1 MSRIP
6 VPVATVNAQ
15 SLDFTKPGAGAA
27 GYGWVV
33 DNVGAGL
40 TKLYGAR
47 ANKAG
52 GSKVIWDKM
61 VSNTAQSLARSPNS
75 AISKQFKAFLDTG
88 KFPDKPSP
96 HFLKYALESLDVGLR
111 EAARNQQHKEGFLDS
126 FLGKLLVTALE
137 VGASFLPGGQFVAAG
152 IGAATG
158 AMNGGGVLGAIKGG
172 IAGYGIGKGTQWVAN
187 GGLSNAVGSILS
199 PGNGAG
205 ITATG
210 GGGFAGVANAAT
222 NVFTGIGSG
231 SILPG
236 AQAVAGLV
244 TGGAS
249 NAGGVAGPVLRRPDG
264 TVDPT
269 KGGGVQLTDKKPDAI
284 DPDKQATDNAGKA
297 RIASSRLARTNSWV
311 LAQRGNRGDRRR
323 LPNNQPRARPTASII
338 PIADYTPTGRPVAR
352 STVRNGVT
360 TVQMV
365 A

>member
-47 ANKAG
+47 ANEAG

-269 KGGGVQLTDKKPDAI
+269 NGGGVQLGGSKAGTV
-284 DPDKQATDNAGKA
+284 DPSKQATDNAGKA

-323 LPNNQPRARPTASII
+323 LPNNQPRARSSASII
-338 PIADYTPTGRPVAR
+338 PVADYTPTGRPVAT